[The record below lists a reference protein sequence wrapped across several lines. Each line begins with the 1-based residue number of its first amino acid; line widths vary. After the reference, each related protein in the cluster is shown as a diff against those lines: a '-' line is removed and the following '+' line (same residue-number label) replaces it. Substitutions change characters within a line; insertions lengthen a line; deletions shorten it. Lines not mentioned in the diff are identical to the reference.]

1 MYQFLKYLPIL
12 QYELPRQ
19 PFEPDHLI
27 RLVYAQYPHRTD
39 VLRALQLCSGGYW
52 KSNVYFY
59 FLMSRISEVP
69 NNESQVVESL
79 VLNDRDE
86 GRIVVDV
93 IADGRIAGIGF
104 ESRLQQ

>member
-1 MYQFLKYLPIL
+1 MDTPL
-12 QYELPRQ
+12 Q

-52 KSNVYFY
+52 ENDQYIYFIHSRKST
-59 FLMSRISEVP
+59 VP
-69 NNESQVVESL
+69 NNESQIVERL
-79 VLNDRDE
+79 VLEDQQE

-93 IADGRIAGIGF
+93 VADGRIAGIGF
-104 ESRLQQ
+104 LSKVQ

>member
-1 MYQFLKYLPIL
+1 MNTPL
-12 QYELPRQ
+12 Q

-52 KSNVYFY
+52 EGKEYIYFISSHNTEHRDNE
-59 FLMSRISEVP
+59 MRI
-69 NNESQVVESL
+69 VESL
-79 VLNDRDE
+79 VLEDQQE

-93 IADGRIAGIGF
+93 VADGRIAGIAF
-104 ESRLQQ
+104 SSRVEP

>member
-1 MYQFLKYLPIL
+1 MNTSL
-12 QYELPRQ
+12 Q

-52 KSNVYFY
+52 EGNQYIYFIS
-59 FLMSRISEVP
+59 SRNTNHP
-69 NNESQVVESL
+69 DNEIRIVESL
-79 VLNDRDE
+79 VLKDQQE

-93 IADGRIAGIGF
+93 VADGRIAGIGF
-104 ESRLQQ
+104 SSGVEL

>member
-1 MYQFLKYLPIL
+1 MDTPL
-12 QYELPRQ
+12 Q

-52 KSNVYFY
+52 ENDQYIYFIQSRKST
-59 FLMSRISEVP
+59 VP
-69 NNESQVVESL
+69 NNESQIVERL
-79 VLNDRDE
+79 VLEDQQE

-93 IADGRIAGIGF
+93 VADGRIAGIGF
-104 ESRLQQ
+104 VSKGQ